1 MYSLN
6 AEKRNEQLKC
16 KQLRKQGI
24 IPVNVY
30 GGDLK
35 ETLLFQISL
44 IEANRMLKTK
54 AKGSTVMLNLGDKKL
69 SVLLKDVS
77 YTPVS
82 GMVETIS
89 FQKLMEDEIVHST
102 LRIVLLNKEKTTMM
116 VQQLLEEI
124 PYKALPADL
133 IEKIEIDMD
142 KIKEG
147 STIKIEDLPFAKNK
161 KIEILIPLDTLVLNM
176 VENFKN
182 KVTEVADAPV
192 EAK

>member
-44 IEANRMLKTK
+44 IDANRMLKTK

-69 SVLLKDVS
+69 SVL
-77 YTPVS
+77 
-82 GMVETIS
+82 
-89 FQKLMEDEIVHST
+89 
-102 LRIVLLNKEKTTMM
+102 
-116 VQQLLEEI
+116 
-124 PYKALPADL
+124 
-133 IEKIEIDMD
+133 
-142 KIKEG
+142 
-147 STIKIEDLPFAKNK
+147 
-161 KIEILIPLDTLVLNM
+161 
-176 VENFKN
+176 
-182 KVTEVADAPV
+182 
-192 EAK
+192 